1 MTPEG
6 KLVSSIKSFVA
17 AQGGLVRKCS
27 WEGRI
32 GAPDLFILYAGR
44 HCWVECKA
52 PGEAPRVPQ
61 LREMHRMRSVGGCS
75 VVWVDSMEAFLEFWR
90 AWNSGNAEGV
100 AHGI

>member
-6 KLVSSIKSFVA
+6 KLVSAIKSFVA
-17 AQGGLVRKCS
+17 ARGGLVRKCS

-52 PGEAPRVPQ
+52 PGERPRVPQ
-61 LREMHRMRSVGGCS
+61 EREIDRMRMVGGCT

>member
-6 KLVSSIKSFVA
+6 KLVSAIKSFVA

-75 VVWVDSMEAFLEFWR
+75 VVWVDSLEGFREFWGG
-90 AWNSGNAEGV
+90 WTAEGV
-100 AHGI
+100 GHGI

>member
-6 KLVSSIKSFVA
+6 KLVSAVKSFVA
-17 AQGGLVRKCS
+17 ARGGLVRKCS

-75 VVWVDSMEAFLEFWR
+75 VVWVDSLEGFREFW
-90 AWNSGNAEGV
+90 SGWAAEGV
-100 AHGI
+100 GHGI